1 MSDPTIAFSDHQQA
15 LQELL
20 AAAKDASEVMES
32 EELVAI
38 EVERTLREQRDH
50 VANIEAGIAAQ
61 VSREK
66 DEETGKP
73 VFSNDLQRKAEVA
86 ERLAEH
92 NVYRDAVRSLAETE
106 GEQRVRKIRIEKLSR
121 DYSIAKLAF
130 EVIGMGRRER

>member
-1 MSDPTIAFSDHQQA
+1 MSDPTVAFSDYQQA

-20 AAAKDASEVMES
+20 TAAKEASEVMES

-66 DEETGKP
+66 DDATGKP

-86 ERLAEH
+86 ERLAVH

-106 GEQRVRKIRIEKLSR
+106 GEQRVRRIRIEKLSR
-121 DYSIAKLAF
+121 DYSISKLAF